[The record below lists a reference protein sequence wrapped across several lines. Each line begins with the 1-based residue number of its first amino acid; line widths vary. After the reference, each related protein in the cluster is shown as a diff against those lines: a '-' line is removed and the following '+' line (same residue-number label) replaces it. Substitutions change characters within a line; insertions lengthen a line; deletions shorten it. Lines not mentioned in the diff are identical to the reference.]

1 MPAAQPQSLAFDI
14 YGTLV
19 DVQAISTPLAETL
32 SLPAERARRFAELW
46 REKQLEY
53 TFRRALMRRY
63 EPLPVVTRQ
72 ALRYTAASLRVA
84 VSESD
89 EETLLKA
96 QQKLPAFP
104 DAASGLD
111 ALRAAGHRLTAFSN
125 GPESSLKPLLQ
136 HNDLFDKF
144 DRTVSADA
152 QRTFKPDPGLY
163 AFLVTALSSPA
174 LPIWVVSSNPFDAIS
189 AKHAGLRAA
198 WIKRSDDKIY
208 DPWGLEPDL
217 AVPDVLALAEALA
230 T

>member
-1 MPAAQPQSLAFDI
+1 MPAASPQSLAFDI

-19 DVQAISTPLAETL
+19 DVQAIAEPVAETL

-53 TFRRALMRRY
+53 TFRRALMRLY

-72 ALRYTAASLRVA
+72 ALRYTAASLRVP

-104 DAASGLD
+104 DAAPGLD
-111 ALRAAGHRLTAFSN
+111 VLRAAGHRLTAFSN
-125 GPESSLKPLLQ
+125 GPESSLQPLLK
-136 HNDLFDKF
+136 HNGLTGKF
-144 DRTVSADA
+144 DQTVSADA

-163 AFLVTALSSPA
+163 AFLVTSLSAPP
-174 LPIWVVSSNPFDAIS
+174 LPIWVVSSNPFDVIG
-189 AKHAGLRAA
+189 AKRAGLHAA

-208 DPWGLEPDL
+208 DPWDINADL
-217 AVPDVLALAEALA
+217 VVPDVRALAVALA
-230 T
+230 R